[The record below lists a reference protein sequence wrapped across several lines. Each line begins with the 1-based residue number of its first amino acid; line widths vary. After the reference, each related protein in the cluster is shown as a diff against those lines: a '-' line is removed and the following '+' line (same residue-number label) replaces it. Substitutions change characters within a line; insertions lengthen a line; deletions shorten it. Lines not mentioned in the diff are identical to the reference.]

1 MNSNTQVREAVVSH
15 LRDRL
20 PMEMGITVFDTW
32 TIIDADED
40 TPAVMVYQDNGDLSE
55 DYLDQGEKYDGILQI
70 SIYVK
75 GSSSDADLDVIGE
88 AIKEALPQ
96 GWRSPNVCRVFRNA
110 FQYERAEGGAYRA
123 LHLTHPYKSE

>member
-1 MNSNTQVREAVVSH
+1 MKSNTQVRQAVAAH
-15 LRDRL
+15 LSTHL
-20 PMEMGITVFDTW
+20 PVALGISVFDSW
-32 TIIDADED
+32 NIIDADED
-40 TPAVMVYQDNGDLSE
+40 TPAVMVYQDNGELNE
-55 DYLDQGEKYDGILQI
+55 EYLAQNEIYDGILQI

-123 LHLTHPYKSE
+123 LHLTHLYKSE